1 VGSLIQKKKLNGGP
15 AGGIG
20 HKQKMTSTYAASLT
34 SDVTYKKIVEMDG
47 ASYGDHVVS
56 LDDIPKHQWNKYNG
70 NTNWKMATEGE
81 VIIQR
86 AGDEPVTFIRCV
98 FRLMG
103 KDGRVLKTESHFC
116 PYKKY
121 SPEQIQVALARLA
134 AAQEIVDAGRG
145 DEIADDAFWKK
156 YPSDIKA

>member
-1 VGSLIQKKKLNGGP
+1 MSYTKV
-15 AGGIG
+15 
-20 HKQKMTSTYAASLT
+20 ASLT

-70 NTNWKMATEGE
+70 NSNWKMATEGE
-81 VIIQR
+81 VVFQMADREPETNII
-86 AGDEPVTFIRCV
+86 CV

-103 KDGRVLKTESHFC
+103 KDGRVLKKETHIC
-116 PYKKY
+116 LYKKY

-156 YPSDIKA
+156 YPSEA